1 LARTVCRRAEREVSA
16 LSRDEAIGGFVLAYL
31 NRLSDLLFVMSRYEN
46 KERGVDEPL
55 WDSRL

>member
-1 LARTVCRRAEREVSA
+1 MAA
-16 LSRDEAIGGFVLAYL
+16 LSRDEAIGACVLAYL

-46 KERGVDEPL
+46 KERGVEEPL